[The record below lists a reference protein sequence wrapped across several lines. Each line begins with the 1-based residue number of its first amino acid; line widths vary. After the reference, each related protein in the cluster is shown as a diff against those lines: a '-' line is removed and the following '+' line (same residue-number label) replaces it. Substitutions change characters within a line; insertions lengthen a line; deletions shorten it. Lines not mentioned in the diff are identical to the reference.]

1 MTAAVDHRGRARVVV
16 TGLGVKTPA
25 GCDLD
30 TFWSTVLDGHST
42 AAHLTLLDPDPL
54 PVQFGCESTDFDVSG
69 YLGPKQARRLDRVTH
84 LAWAAASDA
93 YEHAGNPD
101 GDPARAAIVVGSGVG
116 GLQSV
121 EEQIAVYADKGASR
135 VSPFLVPMM
144 MINASAGEIGMQLG
158 WTGPTFVVA
167 TACAASTNAIG
178 EAARLIRDGTADMV
192 IAAGTE
198 SCMTPTAISAFSRMG
213 ALSTRHDDPASA
225 SRPFDAGRDGFVMG
239 EGAAALVLE
248 RADRAVERG
257 ADVLAEVAGYGRTAD
272 AHHIT
277 APAPGGAGAVSC
289 MRAAL
294 DDAGLEPGAIAHIN
308 AHGTS
313 TTLNDAAESAAIIT
327 VFGDAAPPVTST
339 KGVFGHMIGAGG
351 AAEAVASI
359 LAMRAGTVP
368 PTANLEQV
376 GDDIAVDIVAG
387 EPRNIGRGGVLS
399 NSFGFGGHNA
409 TIVFTDPT

>member
-1 MTAAVDHRGRARVVV
+1 
-16 TGLGVKTPA
+16 
-25 GCDLD
+25 
-30 TFWSTVLDGHST
+30 
-42 AAHLTLLDPDPL
+42 
-54 PVQFGCESTDFDVSG
+54 
-69 YLGPKQARRLDRVTH
+69 
-84 LAWAAASDA
+84 
-93 YEHAGNPD
+93 
-101 GDPARAAIVVGSGVG
+101 
-116 GLQSV
+116 
-121 EEQIAVYADKGASR
+121 
-135 VSPFLVPMM
+135 
-144 MINASAGEIGMQLG
+144 
-158 WTGPTFVVA
+158 
-167 TACAASTNAIG
+167 
-178 EAARLIRDGTADMV
+178 
-192 IAAGTE
+192 
-198 SCMTPTAISAFSRMG
+198 MG

-376 GDDIAVDIVAG
+376 GDDIAVDVVAG
-387 EPRNIGRGGVLS
+387 EPRNVGRGGVLS

-409 TIVFTDPT
+409 TVVFTGPT